1 MSHVASFFNEPFI
14 NKQINAIVDETH
26 RDLLKR
32 DKLIDE
38 AMPTQTFETRNF
50 MALLTSRI
58 APAARVVAWGAEIP
72 VTRHGG
78 FEKVTAQ
85 LTKLAL
91 SHRYDEEDMWA
102 LSEAYQLAGYMW
114 NKIQTIHKPDGTVQ
128 RGANDDL
135 ATALFG
141 DVQQLL
147 DGMVDRMDMMKWQ
160 AISTGALNIEDMS
173 TGVKFE
179 IDYKKSD
186 APYNHFPLPL
196 VATGNTV
203 TPTLNKWSDKQ
214 NADGFRNIQDLT
226 DIYED
231 TNGFLPDKIVMNRKL
246 WNMFLDQKSTKE
258 AARAMTTSE
267 IGLVS
272 RDMADE
278 LLRRRKLPPVV
289 EFGEK
294 YHEEVPGGEAVT
306 ANFLNDNRL
315 VFLKNKMGISAI
327 GPTMESKTNIISSGK
342 DIPKIKT
349 GIYLDIYTENGRPPN
364 DVVAT
369 VASFIPIIMNPKLL
383 MAQTVN

>member
-179 IDYKKSD
+179 IDYKKAD